1 MNKNNFKFQTIL
13 AVQGKLSQ
21 ILDQVSFLNIW
32 EIGCHPQNFISLVKY
47 LPKLSINI
55 PWSMLYK

>member
-21 ILDQVSFLNIW
+21 ILDQVSFLNI
-32 EIGCHPQNFISLVKY
+32 
-47 LPKLSINI
+47 
-55 PWSMLYK
+55 